1 MAANNPQ
8 NPQNFS
14 SEVNKLISE
23 IKELQDVTDTI
34 NGNLSSWGKSFKE
47 INKVQ
52 KEISKITKQI
62 SKLDEEIANSTGDRQ
77 QILILAKKELEDEI
91 DLLNKKIGLVQK
103 ERSLMKSIQ
112 NEMKERTK
120 ETIKEVTR
128 TTQQYVQQNF
138 SLGSVLSYLTDI
150 DSTIRKTNLAIGGTE
165 KGYDNIRMSLES
177 SAGYLARIGVSLSE
191 AATYQRIITEST
203 GRAVTLNSENVKS
216 IGRMVSATGLQAEI
230 VGGMIADMDL
240 FGRGVKQTEKF
251 VEETLNMA
259 NKLGLNGIA
268 VTKKIGENLK
278 KAQQFFFK
286 GGQDKGLRNIVM
298 LSEKFRLNIES
309 AFSFAEKVQNI
320 QGAVETAAQ
329 LQVLGGSFA
338 RLGNPFEL
346 LYQSRNDLEGFAK
359 SLVKMTDN
367 VAYFDSQSKTF
378 KISAMELQRL
388 RAAAEATGIPFEN
401 LTEQALEFGKL
412 TRAGGQIGFF
422 TNKEDKDMI
431 AKMAKMTEDGNFE
444 ISFMKGGEQI
454 TKALSQLTS
463 GDLKYIR
470 ETEKSLEERA
480 KQAMGFNDTLKSV
493 TEELKATLLPLLKQL
508 NSALISFRSFRDGL
522 FGKDGDNFA
531 TKIITGGLILT
542 TVAPFL
548 LSFAGTL
555 ITGLGR
561 LLGGGLLNMIGSTK
575 AMATASTIGKG
586 GIFSSLFGNMNILKG
601 AAAIGIVTASIY
613 GLAKSFQELGKVEW
627 KNIDTTKMLGI
638 IGGFSLIIGG
648 LSVLGAGTGGLGLV
662 AVLGG
667 LATSLAVFVGMSLT
681 IKMFAESISMLGN
694 SFTALSIGVQSLD
707 TTKLKTVLDSVGGV
721 LSQSTKSFGDAIS
734 EKLFGNKIEGVVVPI
749 VELSKID
756 GEKLKTISNL
766 FAQSQGKPLVVKIQD
781 DINIKF
787 DELKVNINGDST
799 VINDRRVKDNI
810 KEQVI
815 SSLSKSIFLN
825 ENRVPTLSGR
835 GS

>member
-8 NPQNFS
+8 NPQSFS
-14 SEVNKLISE
+14 NEVNKLIAE
-23 IKELQDVTDTI
+23 IKELQDVTDAV

-52 KEISKITKQI
+52 KEISKISEQI
-62 SKLDEEIANSTGDRQ
+62 LKLDEKRNGINDAAIDQAQQELQNEIK
-77 QILILAKKELEDEI
+77 LAEE
-91 DLLNKKIGLVQK
+91 KIKLVQQ

-112 NEMKERTK
+112 NEMKQRTK

-128 TTQQYVQQNF
+128 ATQQYAQQNF

-177 SAGYLARIGVSLSE
+177 STGYLARIGVSLSQ
-191 AATYQRIITEST
+191 AAEYQRIITEST

-298 LSEKFRLNIES
+298 LSEKYRLNIES

-346 LYQSRNDLEGFAK
+346 LYQSRNDLEGFAE
-359 SLVKMTDN
+359 SLVKMTDD

-388 RAAAEATGIPFEN
+388 RAAAEATNIPFAD
-401 LTEQALEFGKL
+401 LTEQALEFGRL

-444 ISFMKGGEQI
+444 ISFMKGGKQI
-454 TKALSQLTS
+454 TQALSQLTS

-531 TKIITGGLILT
+531 TKIITGGLILA

-575 AMATASTIGKG
+575 AMSTASTLGKG
-586 GIFSSLFGNMNILKG
+586 GIFSSLFGNIGFGGMLKG
-601 AAAIGIVTASIY
+601 VVIVGLIAAAIW
-613 GLAKSFQELGKVEW
+613 GLSEAFKELGKVEW
-627 KNIDTTKMLGI
+627 GNIDVGKMAMIVGGFLGI
-638 IGGFSLIIGG
+638 VG
-648 LSVLGAGTGGLGLV
+648 VLGAIASTGIGAFGIL
-662 AVLGG
+662 AG
-667 LATSLAVFVGMSLT
+667 LAASLTIFVGMSLT

-694 SFTALSIGVQSLD
+694 SFTALSMGIQSLD

-734 EKLFGNKIEGVVVPI
+734 EKLFGNKIEGVVAPI

>member
-8 NPQNFS
+8 NPQSFS
-14 SEVNKLISE
+14 NEVNKLIAE
-23 IKELQDVTDTI
+23 IKELQDVTDAV

-52 KEISKITKQI
+52 KEISKISEQI
-62 SKLDEEIANSTGDRQ
+62 LKLDEKRNGINDAAIDQAQQELQNEIK
-77 QILILAKKELEDEI
+77 LAEE
-91 DLLNKKIGLVQK
+91 KIKLVQQ

-112 NEMKERTK
+112 NEMKQRTK

-128 TTQQYVQQNF
+128 ATQQYVQQNF

-177 SAGYLARIGVSLSE
+177 STGYLARIGVSLSQ
-191 AATYQRIITEST
+191 AAEYQRIITEST

-298 LSEKFRLNIES
+298 LSEKYRLNIES

-346 LYQSRNDLEGFAK
+346 LYQSRNDLEGFAE
-359 SLVKMTDN
+359 SLVKMTDD

-388 RAAAEATGIPFEN
+388 RAAAEATNIPFAD
-401 LTEQALEFGKL
+401 LTEQALEFGRL

-444 ISFMKGGEQI
+444 ISFMKGGKQI
-454 TKALSQLTS
+454 TQALSQLTS

-531 TKIITGGLILT
+531 TKIITGGLILA

-575 AMATASTIGKG
+575 AMSTASTLGKG
-586 GIFSSLFGNMNILKG
+586 GIFSSLFGNIGFGGMLKG
-601 AAAIGIVTASIY
+601 VVIVGLIAAAIW
-613 GLAKSFQELGKVEW
+613 GLSEAFKELGKVEW
-627 KNIDTTKMLGI
+627 GNIDVGKMAMIVGGFLGI
-638 IGGFSLIIGG
+638 VG
-648 LSVLGAGTGGLGLV
+648 VLGAIASTGIGAFGIL
-662 AVLGG
+662 AG
-667 LATSLAVFVGMSLT
+667 LATSLTIFVGMSLT
-681 IKMFAESISMLGN
+681 IKMFAESISILGN
-694 SFTALSIGVQSLD
+694 SFTALSMGIQSLD

-721 LSQSTKSFGDAIS
+721 LSQSTRSFGDAIS
-734 EKLFGNKIEGVVVPI
+734 ESLFGNKIEGVVAPI

>member
-8 NPQNFS
+8 NPQSFS
-14 SEVNKLISE
+14 NEVNKLIAE
-23 IKELQDVTDTI
+23 IKELQDVTDAV

-52 KEISKITKQI
+52 KEISKISEQI
-62 SKLDEEIANSTGDRQ
+62 LKLDEKRNGINDAAIDQAQQELQNEIK
-77 QILILAKKELEDEI
+77 LAEE
-91 DLLNKKIGLVQK
+91 KIKLVQQ

-112 NEMKERTK
+112 NEMKQRTK

-128 TTQQYVQQNF
+128 ATQQYVQQNF

-177 SAGYLARIGVSLSE
+177 STGYLARIGVSLSQ
-191 AATYQRIITEST
+191 AAEYQRLITEST
-203 GRAVTLNSENVKS
+203 GREVTLNSENVKS

-298 LSEKFRLNIES
+298 LSEKYRLNIES

-346 LYQSRNDLEGFAK
+346 LYQSRNDLEGFAE
-359 SLVKMTDN
+359 SLVKMTDD

-388 RAAAEATGIPFEN
+388 RAAAEATNIPFAD
-401 LTEQALEFGKL
+401 LTEQALEFGRL

-444 ISFMKGGEQI
+444 ISFMKGGKQI
-454 TKALSQLTS
+454 TQALSQLTS

-531 TKIITGGLILT
+531 TKIITGGLILA

-575 AMATASTIGKG
+575 AMSTASTLGKG
-586 GIFSSLFGNMNILKG
+586 GIFSSLFGNIGFGGMLKG
-601 AAAIGIVTASIY
+601 VVIVGLIAAAIW
-613 GLAKSFQELGKVEW
+613 GLSEAFKELGKVEW
-627 KNIDTTKMLGI
+627 GNIDVGKMAMIVGGFLGI
-638 IGGFSLIIGG
+638 VG
-648 LSVLGAGTGGLGLV
+648 VLGAIASTGIGAFGIL
-662 AVLGG
+662 AG
-667 LATSLAVFVGMSLT
+667 LATSLTIFVGMSLT
-681 IKMFAESISMLGN
+681 IKMFAESISILGN
-694 SFTALSIGVQSLD
+694 SFTALSMGIQSLD

-721 LSQSTKSFGDAIS
+721 LSQSTRSFGDAIS
-734 EKLFGNKIEGVVVPI
+734 ESLFGNKIEGVVAPI